1 MSAANE
7 RTVTE
12 TGWRG
17 RSARYH
23 RVMRGLLTAVVIAA
37 GLKLLVWWLEPRM
50 AFFPIRGVQETPA
63 VANLP
68 FADLRIP
75 TADGETL
82 HAWWIDHPQPSAHVI
97 FFHGNGGNMSLWL
110 DVIVELRRRGFAV
123 LALDYRGYG
132 DSTGRPSERGLY
144 RDADA
149 AVRTFNERFR
159 RPGTPVLYWGRSI
172 GCAVAASAAQRAAPD
187 ALVLE
192 SPFPSMRSIFAGNPV
207 MGFLTVFSS
216 YRFPTSRFLE
226 RYDRPLLVIHGDAD
240 SIIPYRLGR
249 QVFDRA
255 PGTRK
260 TFVNIPGADHN
271 DLHVVHPPM
280 YWRAVEEFVRALR
293 VSTP

>member
-1 MSAANE
+1 
-7 RTVTE
+7 
-12 TGWRG
+12 
-17 RSARYH
+17 
-23 RVMRGLLTAVVIAA
+23 MRGLLTAVVIAA

-50 AFFPIRGVQETPA
+50 AFFPTRGVQETPA
-63 VANLP
+63 AANLP
-68 FADLRIP
+68 FTDVRIP
-75 TADGETL
+75 TDDGETL

-97 FFHGNGGNMSLWL
+97 FFHGNGGNLSLWL
-110 DVIVELRRRGFAV
+110 DVIVELRRRGFGI

-144 RDADA
+144 RDGDA
-149 AVRTFNERFR
+149 TVRAFNQRFR
-159 RPGTPVLYWGRSI
+159 RPGTPVVYWGRSI
-172 GCAVAASAAQRAAPD
+172 GCAVAASAARQAAPD

-192 SPFPSMRSIFAGNPV
+192 SPFPSMRSLFAGNPV
-207 MGFLTVFSS
+207 MSFLTVFSS

-249 QVFDRA
+249 QVFDGA

-271 DLHVVHPPM
+271 DLHVVNPPL
-280 YWRAVEEFVRALR
+280 YWRAVEEFFRALR
-293 VSTP
+293 SSTS